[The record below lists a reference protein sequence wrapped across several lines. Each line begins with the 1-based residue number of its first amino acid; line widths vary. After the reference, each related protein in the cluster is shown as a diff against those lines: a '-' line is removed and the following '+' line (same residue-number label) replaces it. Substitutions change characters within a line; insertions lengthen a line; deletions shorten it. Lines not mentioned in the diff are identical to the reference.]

1 MRLYPELR
9 DAIAKGEIH
18 LTGALMIGPHLGGED
33 ADAVHLELRPGG
45 HHAGAHP
52 GLHAAVHHAQVG
64 DDAQVGDKQDKVAH
78 RQAAG
83 AQAAGGQQ
91 HDQTRAHAHR
101 VGRDG
106 VQSLR
111 HQPIGQHGP
120 PALLA

>member
-1 MRLYPELR
+1 MQR
-9 DAIAKGEIH
+9 
-18 LTGALMIGPHLGGED
+18 GGRHQRGRRSATQQD
-33 ADAVHLELRPGG
+33 V
-45 HHAGAHP
+45 HAGESDA
-52 GLHAAVHHAQVG
+52 GLPVVGQEPAERVGEVG
-64 DDAQVGDKQDKVAH
+64 DDTQVGDKQDEVAH